1 MRVRKLSK
9 TIELKEKP
17 IKEEETLYMLGLHE
31 EFPRVAVVSL
41 GNKLSELLV
50 LPH

>member
-31 EFPRVAVVSL
+31 EFSRVAVVSL